1 MVRPL
6 DLQPSQAEGLEG
18 DEFLEVKPA
27 LDFTG
32 RDVAMVVAWRSGPA
46 HVHIELWKTLAGG
59 DRFENVVE
67 PVTVLR

>member
-6 DLQPSQAEGLEG
+6 DLQPSHAEGLEG

-27 LDFTG
+27 LGFTG
-32 RDVAMVVAWRSGPA
+32 RDVAVVASRSGPA